1 MYYSVVKRANPI
13 NKEAEP
19 LYYAQPVW
27 SSEIS
32 IRTISNQI
40 SKYSTL
46 TPTDIMAVLESFIDM
61 LPMWLKEGHTIRL
74 GSFGILRLT
83 FKSEGKENEEDVS
96 GNDINHVRVVLRG
109 SSEFKNE
116 FSDLSFEKV
125 ATTTA

>member
-1 MYYSVVKRANPI
+1 
-13 NKEAEP
+13 
-19 LYYAQPVW
+19 VW
-27 SSEIS
+27 GSEIS

-74 GSFGILRLT
+74 GNFGILRLT
-83 FKSEGKENEEDVS
+83 FKSKGKEKEDDVS
-96 GNDINHVRVVLRG
+96 GNDINHVRTVLRG

-125 ATTTA
+125 ATATA

>member
-13 NKEAEP
+13 NKEAIP

-27 SSEIS
+27 GSEIS

-74 GSFGILRLT
+74 GNFGILRLT
-83 FKSEGKENEEDVS
+83 FKSKGKEKEDDVS
-96 GNDINHVRVVLRG
+96 GNDINHVRTVLRG

>member
-13 NKEAEP
+13 NKEATP

-27 SSEIS
+27 GSEIS

-74 GSFGILRLT
+74 GNFGILRLT
-83 FKSEGKENEEDVS
+83 FKSKGKEKEDDVS
-96 GNDINHVRVVLRG
+96 GNDINHVRTVLRG

-125 ATTTA
+125 ATATA